1 MTLSAIGEAEYGD
14 EITRP
19 ALARKCKAAIRVGSD
34 IMARLANVVRVGS
47 GVGKVEEEG
56 MRIQDG
62 PRRGE
67 ARDQR
72 QGLASEWMM
81 GWRWRWRWDDS
92 VYDPR

>member
-1 MTLSAIGEAEYGD
+1 MTLSAMGEAEYGD

-47 GVGKVEEEG
+47 GVGKVEDEG
-56 MRIQDG
+56 KRIQDG
-62 PRRGE
+62 PRRGG
-67 ARDQR
+67 ARDEK
-72 QGLASEWMM
+72 QGLASEGVM
-81 GWRWRWRWDDS
+81 RWRWRWDDS